1 MVSSNTKT
9 IRDIVGVTPECF
21 QKPFA
26 LFRIKE
32 SFARTGMISK
42 NMINYDDF
50 IKSPDIFA
58 VMNQNKSKWNGQYI
72 SSSLSG

>member
-9 IRDIVGVTPECF
+9 IKDIVGVTPECF

-26 LFRIKE
+26 LFSIKE
-32 SFARTGMISK
+32 SFAKTGMISK

-50 IKSPDIFA
+50 IESPDIFA
-58 VMNQNKSKWNGQYI
+58 VMNQNKITWNGQYI